1 MWIFSSLVV
10 VASTVAGI
18 VASVTGFG
26 IGSLLTPLFSLQM
39 QTKLAVAAVSIPHFL
54 ATAIRFWMLRA
65 NLDRRL
71 LLSFG
76 VMSAL
81 GGLTGALLHSL
92 AESIILSGV
101 FGILLVF
108 AGVTGL
114 TGVAEKMRFHGWLAW
129 VAGALSGFLGGLVGN
144 QGGIRSAAMLGF
156 DVRREAF
163 VATATA
169 AGLLVDGARM
179 PVYFVTEG
187 SEMLSVWTLIVV
199 ATVGTVVGTFLGRK
213 VLTVMPERLF
223 RRIVSVIILL
233 LGLGF
238 LSSVLS
244 HLFQAT

>member
-1 MWIFSSLVV
+1 MWIFSSLVG
-10 VASTVAGI
+10 VAATVAGM

-39 QTKLAVAAVSIPHFL
+39 DTKLAVAAVSIPHVL

-76 VMSAL
+76 IMSAV
-81 GGLTGALLHSL
+81 GGLTGALVHSL
-92 AESIILSGV
+92 ADSIILSGV

-114 TGVAEKMRFHGWLAW
+114 TGFTEKMRFRGWLAW
-129 VAGALSGFLGGLVGN
+129 VTGALSGLLGGLVGN

-156 DVRREAF
+156 EVRREAF

-169 AGLLVDGARM
+169 IGLVVDGARM
-179 PVYFVTEG
+179 PVYLASEG
-187 SEMLSVWTLIVV
+187 SQLLSVWTLIAV
-199 ATVGTVVGTFLGRK
+199 ASLGTIAGTFIGRR
-213 VLTVMPERLF
+213 VLTLIPEKLF
-223 RRIVSVIILL
+223 RRIVSAIILA
-233 LGLGF
+233 LGLVF
-238 LSSVLS
+238 ISTVIN
-244 HLFQAT
+244 HLLQAA

>member
-10 VASTVAGI
+10 VISTVAGM

-26 IGSLLTPLFSLQM
+26 IGSLLTPLFSLKM
-39 QTKLAVAAVSIPHFL
+39 DTKLAVAAVSIPHVL

-81 GGLTGALLHSL
+81 GGFAGALLHSL

-108 AGVTGL
+108 AGATGL
-114 TGVAEKMRFHGWLAW
+114 TGVAEKMRFRGWLAW
-129 VAGALSGFLGGLVGN
+129 VAGALSGLLGGLVGN

-156 DVRREAF
+156 EVRRDAF

-169 AGLLVDGARM
+169 IGLGVDGARM
-179 PVYFVTEG
+179 PVYLVSEG
-187 SEMLSVWTLIVV
+187 SQMLSVWALIVL
-199 ATVGTVVGTFLGRK
+199 AAVGTVAGTFLGRR
-213 VLTVMPERLF
+213 VLTLMPEALF
-223 RRIVSVIILL
+223 RRIVSAIILL
-233 LGLGF
+233 LGLVFVSLMLG
-238 LSSVLS
+238 
-244 HLFQAT
+244 HLLQAA